1 MTVMNHF
8 YETQAATIIK
18 NLKKRG
24 MDGHYCPDSKSAAQL
39 ILSMIPE
46 GSTVTW
52 GGSQSLYQSG
62 LIDALKASPLEIW
75 DRYQVAPEEKKAF
88 YQKTFSADYYLMS
101 SNAITL
107 DGQLV
112 NVDGTGNRVAALAY
126 GPDHVILLVGMN
138 KVAKDLDAAV
148 KRVQTDAAPPNTMRL
163 NLNTP
168 CSKDGI
174 CHNCYSP
181 DRICNMLHITQFNI
195 LPGRIQVVLVGES
208 LGF

>member
-1 MTVMNHF
+1 MSVLKSF

-24 MDGHYCPDSKSAAQL
+24 MDGYYCADSKSAVEL

-52 GGSQSLYQSG
+52 GGSASLSESG
-62 LIDALKASPLEIW
+62 LMTALKDAPVELW
-75 DRYQVAPEEKKAF
+75 DRSIVKPEELKAF
-88 YQKTFSADYYLMS
+88 YQKTFSANYYLMS

-112 NVDGTGNRVAALAY
+112 NVDGNGNRVAALAF

-138 KVAKDLDAAV
+138 KVTEDLDSAV
-148 KRVQTDAAPPNTMRL
+148 KRVKTCAAPPNTMRL
-163 NLNTP
+163 GLDTP
-168 CSKDGI
+168 CTKDGI
-174 CHNCYSP
+174 CHNCFSP
-181 DRICNMLHITQFNI
+181 TKICNMLHITQFCRQ
-195 LPGRIQVVLVGES
+195 PGRIHVVLVGES